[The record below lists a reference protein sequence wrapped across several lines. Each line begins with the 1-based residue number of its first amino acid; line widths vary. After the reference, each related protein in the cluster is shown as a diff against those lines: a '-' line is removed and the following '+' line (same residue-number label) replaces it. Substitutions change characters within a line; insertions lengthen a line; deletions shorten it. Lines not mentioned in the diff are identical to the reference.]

1 MSAYD
6 QSDNAFRSALNDY
19 TSSYGSIAQSRL
31 GTDIGLESS
40 KESLYSA
47 GAQIKDS
54 AGLEKISNKILS
66 QGNEYL
72 NEMGVDMSAS
82 GVLTGAGY
90 VLKGVGNT
98 MRFFSAKSGLGL
110 DNSNAA
116 SFSRGARNAPGR
128 YKALNVDREEPF
140 RAPLRERMTSAQD
153 ISDARQ
159 QTSSEGRQAPLQED
173 QRPTPLGDTDAP
185 DLPSYR
191 SAPSFTEDAPDLPS
205 YRSAPSFTEDAPE
218 VPSYRSAPKYVEDA
232 PEAPTAPEPSY
243 RSAPSYVE
251 DAPEPPTAPEPS
263 YRSAPSYVEDAPEP
277 PTAPELP
284 SYRSAPGYADEPIDE
299 FSGSSFIARP
309 PKSLAADAG
318 IDADAT
324 NAFSDASPRALTL
337 DDLRLP
343 DRPTGVTAGE
353 STLRTTRAMDTQ
365 VDSTGGDFMRL
376 KSTTVGRPAP
386 QVPRS
391 VERMQQGDDTA
402 PTSAEQLDD
411 PGLQPIRTAPPPQ
424 AAADTAPTSISRN
437 PAPPPQA
444 AADADTAPTSI
455 SRNPDTPPR
464 AAADAGLDADSGVDP
479 ARLGGQSAEDYT
491 RSLYEPGDPD
501 AMLPA
506 APRGAPGGA
515 PGGAGGGAGGGGA
528 GGDASAAETQLTN
541 EARTVATQG
550 QADVSS
556 AESNLTSEIGQETS
570 AAERTAATVTED
582 VAPEISAATETMAA
596 SGWATA
602 GSMALTGGSALLR
615 LAGIAAL
622 PLAGFGLYESI
633 KGIEDNLNDENVDPY
648 AKIRTQV
655 AAANTHLNAMSQTI
669 SADQFASTVA
679 GAAPKFGS
687 LAAPTFNTAAMTTG
701 GMTGHF

>member
-173 QRPTPLGDTDAP
+173 QRPTPLGDTEGATP
-185 DLPSYR
+185 
-191 SAPSFTEDAPDLPS
+191 ATDAPDLPS

-218 VPSYRSAPKYVEDA
+218 VPSYRSAP
-232 PEAPTAPEPSY
+232 
-243 RSAPSYVE
+243 
-251 DAPEPPTAPEPS
+251 
-263 YRSAPSYVEDAPEP
+263 SYVEDAPEP

-284 SYRSAPGYADEPIDE
+284 SYQSAPRYVREAAAEPLDE

-309 PKSLAADAG
+309 PKSLAAAADAG

-365 VDSTGGDFMRL
+365 VDSTGGDFMRI

-386 QVPRS
+386 GVPRS

-424 AAADTAPTSISRN
+424 AAADADAAPTSISRN

-444 AADADTAPTSI
+444 TADADTAPTSI

-464 AAADAGLDADSGVDP
+464 AAADAGLDADSGVDSV
-479 ARLGGQSAEDYT
+479 RSGGQSAEDYT

-501 AMLPA
+501 AILPA
-506 APRGAPGGA
+506 APRGAPG
-515 PGGAGGGAGGGGA
+515 GGAGGGAGGGGA

-582 VAPEISAATETMAA
+582 VAPEISAATETVAA

>member
-116 SFSRGARNAPGR
+116 SFSRGARNAPER
-128 YKALNVDREEPF
+128 YRALNVDREEPF

-153 ISDARQ
+153 ISDTRQ

-173 QRPTPLGDTDAP
+173 QRPTPLGDTEGATP
-185 DLPSYR
+185 
-191 SAPSFTEDAPDLPS
+191 ATDAPDLPS

-218 VPSYRSAPKYVEDA
+218 V
-232 PEAPTAPEPSY
+232 PSY

-263 YRSAPSYVEDAPEP
+263 YRSAPSYVEDAPTAPEPSYRSAPSYVEDAPEP

-284 SYRSAPGYADEPIDE
+284 SYQSAPRYVREAAAEPLDE

-309 PKSLAADAG
+309 PKSLAAAADAG

-386 QVPRS
+386 GVPRS

-424 AAADTAPTSISRN
+424 AAADADAAPTSISRN

-444 AADADTAPTSI
+444 TADADTAPTSI

-464 AAADAGLDADSGVDP
+464 AAADAGLDADSGVDS

-501 AMLPA
+501 AILPA
-506 APRGAPGGA
+506 APRGAPG
-515 PGGAGGGAGGGGA
+515 GGAGGGAGGGGA

-582 VAPEISAATETMAA
+582 VAPEISAATETVAA